1 VEAVDPGAY
10 LSATRFLLVR
20 IAMLAVGCLAPVL
33 LLIGGA
39 LLGAW
44 LGGTAGSIWGSG
56 IGLAMGLALAAVM
69 VGGLLGAR
77 RKR

>member
-1 VEAVDPGAY
+1 VAEGRIIAY
-10 LSATRFLLVR
+10 VPATIFLLFR

-39 LLGAW
+39 LIGAW

-56 IGLAMGLALAAVM
+56 IGLVLGLGLAAVM